1 MFLLKEKENIPS
13 SIYELIDMFYEVQVT
28 AFSVSTNK
36 MTVGGFFFFYKTNI
50 LYDMKFIKMS
60 VF

>member
-36 MTVGGFFFFYKTNI
+36 MTVGGFFFFLQN
-50 LYDMKFIKMS
+50 
-60 VF
+60 